1 MGNYL
6 TQPHPAALAGF
17 HPTYFL
23 LGFSA
28 ALAPKFPHMF
38 PVVASGSGDADTF
51 ILSRVKKF
59 PVWVAALQPT
69 RKAMPK
75 TL

>member
-6 TQPHPAALAGF
+6 TQPHHAALAGF

-51 ILSRVKKF
+51 TLSRGEKVM
-59 PVWVAALQPT
+59 VWVAALQPT
-69 RKAMPK
+69 REAMRK